1 MKDILEDW
9 VSPVHRCEVI
19 QADRSILQ
27 SGEDHGKDEGHGASD
42 GEKVTE
48 LEEDVGDLVGL
59 VVTKKC
65 GVANGY
71 SSLALYDLK

>member
-9 VSPVHRCEVI
+9 VSPEHRCEVI
-19 QADRSILQ
+19 QADGSVLQ
-27 SGEDHGKDEGHGASD
+27 SGDGPGKDEGQGASD
-42 GEKVTE
+42 GEKVAE